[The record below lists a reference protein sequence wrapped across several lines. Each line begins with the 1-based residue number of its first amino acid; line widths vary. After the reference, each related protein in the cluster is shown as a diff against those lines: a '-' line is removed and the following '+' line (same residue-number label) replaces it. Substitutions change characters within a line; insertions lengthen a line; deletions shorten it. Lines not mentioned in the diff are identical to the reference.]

1 MSYDKR
7 DYKNFSD
14 SDDAPVEHIDWTKSQ
29 YDSDPERQPSNGMT
43 MPIEAGFFMWTV
55 PCTQEMLA
63 YVRENSL
70 TLLEKCDAETLADFA
85 DQQRL

>member
-1 MSYDKR
+1 MAYDKR

-14 SDDAPVEHIDWTKSQ
+14 DEDAPEHIDWTKPQ
-29 YDSDPERQPSNGMT
+29 YDSDPERPLNNAT

-55 PCTQEMLA
+55 PCTQEMMS